1 MGRLALL
8 LLALAAV
15 WCAGCGGGA
24 SSGTKGEEGP
34 IGQGAD
40 QYWLFLPKGEPKAVV
55 VFLHGLDE
63 SELRPD
69 NHLPWLRHLAAQGD
83 AVVYPRY
90 ELKPGTF
97 GAVRHTVAATSAA
110 LRRLGDPRAPL
121 IMIGYSRGGR
131 LAVETAAVL
140 PAVVRVPS
148 AVISVFPSRLNPLE
162 EEQIDLATISPSTH
176 IALLAGDRDTDVGS
190 DGARE
195 LLRRLQAGGF
205 PPSSVEATVIRS
217 SRGFVADHFAPLRA
231 SKAVQTK
238 LWAPADRLVADTEKR

>member
-1 MGRLALL
+1 MRRLTLL

-15 WCAGCGGGA
+15 GCGGGA
-24 SSGTKGEEGP
+24 SSGAKGEEGP
-34 IGQGAD
+34 IGRGAD
-40 QYWLFLPKGEPKAVV
+40 QYWLFLPKGTPKAVV
-55 VFLHGLDE
+55 VFLHGLAE

-110 LRRLGDPRAPL
+110 LDRLGDPKAPL
-121 IMIGYSRGGR
+121 TVIGYSRGGR
-131 LAVETAAVL
+131 LAVEAAAVL
-140 PAVVRVPS
+140 PAVVRVPA

-162 EEQIDLATISPSTH
+162 EEQIDLATISPTTH

-190 DGARE
+190 EGARE

-205 PPSSVEATVIRS
+205 PPSSIEAKVIRS
-217 SRGFVADHFAPLRA
+217 SQGFVADHFAPLRA
-231 SKAVQTK
+231 SMAVQTK
-238 LWAPADRLVADTEKR
+238 LWAPADRLVAATEGR